1 MKTATTWLAGLAL
14 ALAIAALGC
23 NLDGIDDHSA
33 EWDRAVDLQD
43 AINAAIHQKKFDQA
57 AQALCGPQSPWVQ
70 VTDGSV
76 QCSTKHGKPTITV
89 RVSP

>member
-1 MKTATTWLAGLAL
+1 MLFNTWVIGIVCAI
-14 ALAIAALGC
+14 AIAALGC
-23 NLDGIDDHSA
+23 NLDGIDDNSA

-43 AINAAIHQKKFDQA
+43 AINAAIHQRKFEQS

-70 VTDGSV
+70 QPDGSV
-76 QCSTKHGKPTITV
+76 QCATKHGKPTILV